1 METTSILNMICN
13 DINRRL
19 FTMDYK
25 TESIVREYLHNIFS
39 YSSTI
44 SESESDRL
52 AEILDV
58 NENCVFDL
66 LSNLDLIE
74 Q

>member
-1 METTSILNMICN
+1 METKSILNMICN

-25 TESIVREYLHNIFS
+25 TESIVREYLHNIFC

-44 SESESDRL
+44 LECESNRL

-58 NENCVFDL
+58 NETCVFDL